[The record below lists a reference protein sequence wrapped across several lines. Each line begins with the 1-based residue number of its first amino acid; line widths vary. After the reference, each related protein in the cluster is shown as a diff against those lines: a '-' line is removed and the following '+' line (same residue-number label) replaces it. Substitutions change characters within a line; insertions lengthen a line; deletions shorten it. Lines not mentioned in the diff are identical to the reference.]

1 MALRSEFQL
10 MRLPAE
16 AGREHV
22 RLIQCRAFGAR
33 EPDAAVNR
41 SGNLVVAFSRRRALR
56 RSLGSRVLVV
66 LEEVQEGACGTPCAA
81 RSTALLVDLK
91 RSRSREEMKR
101 RLPEIIRAASEWL
114 QTHHLSDR
122 QAWDAEC
129 ARLHA
134 AFWAA
139 RRRRDDVIHR
149 TLTEDREQLF
159 QAGLFDLRAERTR
172 ANRDD
177 ARQRSLIEAMNAP
190 LGSSA
195 IRSALVLVPW
205 VPQSSCAPWR
215 S

>member
-1 MALRSEFQL
+1 VAPRSEFQL

-16 AGREHV
+16 AGREHA
-22 RLIQCRAFGAR
+22 RLIQCRACGAR

-41 SGNLVVAFSRRRALR
+41 SGDLVIAFSRRPALR

-91 RSRSREEMKR
+91 RIRSREEMKR
-101 RLPEIIRAASEWL
+101 RVPDIVRAAGEWL
-114 QTHHLSDR
+114 ETHHLSER
-122 QAWDAEC
+122 QSWDAEC
-129 ARLHA
+129 ARRHA

-149 TLTEDREQLF
+149 TLTEHREQLF

-172 ANRDD
+172 TNRDD
-177 ARQRSLIEAMNAP
+177 EHRRTLIEAMNAP
-190 LGSSA
+190 LDSST

-205 VPQSSCAPWR
+205 VPQASCAPWR